1 MNDFTVLSQILFEL
15 IVDVNNDTSQ
25 LRVAEII
32 WAKLSNDE
40 NQRFFSTQQSAEYKH
55 KQISYLHH

>member
-40 NQRFFSTQQSAEYKH
+40 NQRFFSTQQSA
-55 KQISYLHH
+55 